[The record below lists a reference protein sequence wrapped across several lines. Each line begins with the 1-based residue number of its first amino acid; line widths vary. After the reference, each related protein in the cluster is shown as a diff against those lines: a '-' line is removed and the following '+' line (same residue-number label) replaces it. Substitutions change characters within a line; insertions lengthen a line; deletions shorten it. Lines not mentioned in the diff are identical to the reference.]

1 MTRRRS
7 RNWSSRRGAKPEI
20 RPPIWEDP
28 NIRLVYREGPIVG
41 EGAVFAAKAALAAR
55 EQGKSEEFHGA
66 MMGGE
71 GRAKE
76 ASVMRV
82 AEAVGPG
89 LDRLRLDIDPRDVAV
104 HIETSM
110 RLTQALGGS
119 GGPFFFTGEAL
130 VPGFVETDQLKEM
143 VEATRTSRVTE
154 GPAPTEAG
162 AGE

>member
-1 MTRRRS
+1 M
-7 RNWSSRRGAKPEI
+7 
-20 RPPIWEDP
+20 
-28 NIRLVYREGPIVG
+28 
-41 EGAVFAAKAALAAR
+41 
-55 EQGKSEEFHGA
+55 
-66 MMGGE
+66 
-71 GRAKE
+71 
-76 ASVMRV
+76 
-82 AEAVGPG
+82 
-89 LDRLRLDIDPRDVAV
+89 